1 MKTRTLAATLL
12 GGLLLAPVLAHAG
25 SPQPPLTASEHYS
38 DVLVYTIDWHDSTYT
53 LGATGMP
60 DDVTFTDNGDGT
72 GRLRG
77 PVLVPAGIYH
87 LDMTATDSS
96 STTFHRTL
104 DLTVEPE
111 RALDRLAR
119 SNPTTVSRTK
129 SFVLKARVKDQ
140 DDGSF
145 GDVTLA
151 GPGTFVL
158 ERRGHVTTCDAK
170 VVAGSLF
177 SGAGPDHYDVRCK
190 VPSGLHRGSYDVTH
204 VVGTD
209 YYAGMSKVGSLRVT
223 R

>member
-1 MKTRTLAATLL
+1 MKTRTLAAAVL

-25 SPQPPLTASEHYS
+25 PSATLTASERYS
-38 DVLVYTIDWHDSTYT
+38 DVFDYTVDWHNSTYT

-60 DDVTFTDNGDGT
+60 GDVTFTDNGDGT
-72 GRLRG
+72 GHLGG
-77 PVLVPAGIYH
+77 PVQVPAGVYPID
-87 LDMTATDSS
+87 LTATNGS
-96 STTFHRTL
+96 STFHQTL
-104 DLTVEPE
+104 DLTVQPE

-119 SNPTTVSRTK
+119 SNPATVSRTK

-145 GDVTLA
+145 GDIALA
-151 GPGTFVL
+151 GPGTFL
-158 ERRGHVTTCDAK
+158 LDRRGHVTTCHAK

-177 SGAGPDHYDVRCK
+177 TGAGPDHYDVRCK
-190 VPSGLHRGSYDVTH
+190 VPAGLHRGSYDVTH

-209 YYAGMSKVGSLRVT
+209 YYAGTSKVGSLRVT

>member
-1 MKTRTLAATLL
+1 MKTRTLAAALL

-25 SPQPPLTASEHYS
+25 PSQPLTATEHYS
-38 DVLVYTIDWHDSTYT
+38 DQLDYTVHWDPTYT
-53 LGATGMP
+53 LGASGLPADT
-60 DDVTFTDNGDGT
+60 TFTDQGGGT
-72 GRLRG
+72 GHLSG
-77 PVLVPAGIYH
+77 QVNVPAGVYDIDLTGTSPSDVTYH
-87 LDMTATDSS
+87 K
-96 STTFHRTL
+96 TL
-104 DLTVEPE
+104 QLTVEPE

-145 GDVTLA
+145 GDITLA
-151 GPGTFVL
+151 GPGTFL
-158 ERRGHVTTCDAK
+158 LDRRGHVTTCDAK

-209 YYAGMSKVGSLRVT
+209 YYSGMSKVSSLRIT